1 MLQSSRSIQA
11 ILVPQGAEYQA
22 VCRGLR
28 DAKVALPVLPIPIG
42 SLPLN
47 RWLEI
52 WIQDRFCKDLAPQV
66 LLMGL
71 CGSLSSDCAIADLVL
86 YQSCITQRQA
96 IYPCAPELLESLRS
110 LQGARRVQ
118 SLTTNR
124 IISTAS
130 EKRHL
135 GQTYGAKV
143 VDMEGA
149 IVLQSLTPSG
159 ISVAMLR
166 VVSDGCDRNIPD
178 LSAALKPDGSLDPF
192 GLALAFCKQ
201 PIAAAHLIR
210 GSLRG
215 LKTLQITT
223 TALFM
228 ELSRQF

>member
-1 MLQSSRSIQA
+1 MLQSNRSIQA

-22 VCRGLR
+22 VCRGLHN
-28 DAKVALPVLPIPIG
+28 AKVALPVLPIPIG

-47 RWLEI
+47 RQLEI
-52 WIQDRFCKDLAPQV
+52 WKQDQACQDLVPQV

-71 CGSLSSDCAIADLVL
+71 CGSLSSDCMIADLVL
-86 YQSCITQRQA
+86 YQSCITQSQE
-96 IYPCAPELLESLRS
+96 IYPCASALLESLRS
-110 LQGARRVQ
+110 LRNARRVQ
-118 SLTTNR
+118 SLTTDR

-130 EKRHL
+130 EKCHL
-135 GQTYGAKV
+135 GQTYAAQV

-149 IVLQSLTPSG
+149 IVLQNLTSAG

-166 VVSDGCDRNIPD
+166 VVSDSCDRNIPN
-178 LSAALKPDGSLDPF
+178 LEAALRTDGSLDPF

-215 LKTLQITT
+215 LKTLQMTT
-223 TALFM
+223 TALFT
-228 ELSRQF
+228 ELSRQS